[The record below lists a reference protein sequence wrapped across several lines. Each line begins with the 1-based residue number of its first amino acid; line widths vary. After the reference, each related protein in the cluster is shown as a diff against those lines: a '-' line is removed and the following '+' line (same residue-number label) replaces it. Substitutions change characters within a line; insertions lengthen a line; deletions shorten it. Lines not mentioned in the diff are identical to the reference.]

1 MRVKQRD
8 KSKKGP
14 RSETMPEYRQLS
26 MAIPTPASAD
36 TTLAEQVLKFV
47 DQYLPETPGRNIS
60 GQEES

>member
-14 RSETMPEYRQLS
+14 RSETMPEYRHLS
-26 MAIPTPASAD
+26 MVIPSAVSAD
-36 TTLAEQVLKFV
+36 TTLAEQVLEFV
-47 DQYLPETPGRNIS
+47 DQYLPEATGRNIS